1 MPCKTVATRARYRRR
16 AATIL
21 FVAGATC
28 ALERRASAEPL
39 RLRGDAIADTRA
51 PAGLIVLEGR
61 DKVRPWFD
69 VEGLVWAGARSEAA
83 ADVLVLS
90 FRLRDARRYTEFRGG
105 RFVVATGAVRPVQ
118 IDGAWAI
125 GRTAFGSTL
134 ETFGGVPVVP
144 RLQDRA
150 YDWLVG
156 GRVAQSVAS
165 RATFGVSYV
174 QRRRHGELAD
184 DEVGGDFATAPTP
197 WLDVA
202 ARGAYDL
209 ASPGVAEALASVAAR
224 SGAYRVELFG
234 SHRSPSRLLPATSLF
249 SVLGDF
255 PSQMIGGTVRW
266 QAAPRLDLFASGAGQ
281 LVGGE
286 LGMNTF
292 VRALL
297 RTDDRGE
304 GNVGLELR
312 RQDVSLAQWTGVRA
326 VGTEPLGHGFRA
338 STELELSF
346 ADHPAARG
354 AVWPWAL
361 VALGWRSSNGWE
373 IASALEAAATPQHSF
388 ETNALMRV
396 SRAMAF

>member
-1 MPCKTVATRARYRRR
+1 MPCKTVAIRDRIRRCL
-16 AATIL
+16 ATFL
-21 FVAGATC
+21 LVAGSC
-28 ALERRASAEPL
+28 ALPGRAGAEPL
-39 RLRGDAIADTRA
+39 RLRADAIADTRA
-51 PAGLIVLEGR
+51 PAGLIVLEGQ

-69 VEGLVWAGARSEAA
+69 VEGLVWAGARSDAA
-83 ADVLVLS
+83 ADILVLT
-90 FRLRDARRYTEFRGG
+90 FRLRDARRTTEFRGG
-105 RFVVATGAVRPVQ
+105 RFVLATGAVRPVQ
-118 IDGAWAI
+118 LDGAWVI
-125 GRTAFGSTL
+125 GRTTFGSTV

-144 RLQDRA
+144 AFRDRA
-150 YDWLVG
+150 YDWMVG
-156 GRVAQSVAS
+156 GRAAQSLAS
-165 RATFGVSYV
+165 RATVGVSYV

-184 DEVGGDFATAPTP
+184 DEVGGDFASAPTP

-202 ARGAYDL
+202 ARGSYDL
-209 ASPGVAEALASVAAR
+209 ASPGIAEALASVATR
-224 SGAYRVELFG
+224 SAPWRVELFG

-281 LVGGE
+281 LVGGQ
-286 LGMNTF
+286 LGMNVF
-292 VRALL
+292 LRSLL

-304 GNVGLELR
+304 GNVGLEVR

-326 VGTEPLGHGFRA
+326 VGTEPLGRGFRA

-361 VALGWRSSNGWE
+361 VALGWRSQNGWE
-373 IASALEAAATPQHSF
+373 VASALEAAATPQHVF
-388 ETNALMRV
+388 ETNALLRV
-396 SRAMAF
+396 ARTLAF

>member
-1 MPCKTVATRARYRRR
+1 MPCKTVAIGRRYLQRI
-16 AATIL
+16 ATIL
-21 FVAGATC
+21 LVAGSC
-28 ALERRASAEPL
+28 ALSRAARAEPL
-39 RLRGDAIADTRA
+39 RLRADAIAETRA
-51 PAGLIVLEGR
+51 PAGLIVLEGQ
-61 DKVRPWFD
+61 DKVRPWLD
-69 VEGLVWAGARSEAA
+69 VEGLVWAGARDGAA

-90 FRLRDARRYTEFRGG
+90 FRLRDPRRYTEFRGG

-118 IDGAWAI
+118 IDGAWVI

-134 ETFGGVPVVP
+134 EAFGGVPVVP

-156 GRVAQSVAS
+156 GRAAQSVAS
-165 RATFGVSYV
+165 RATAGVSYV

-184 DEVGGDFATAPTP
+184 DEVGADFATAPAP

-209 ASPGVAEALASVAAR
+209 ASPGISEALASVATRFAPW
-224 SGAYRVELFG
+224 RVELFG

-255 PSQMIGGTVRW
+255 PSQMIGSTVRW

-286 LGMNTF
+286 LGMNVF
-292 VRALL
+292 LRALL

-304 GNVGLELR
+304 GNVGLEAR
-312 RQDVSLAQWTGVRA
+312 RQDVSLAQWTGLRA
-326 VGTEPLGHGFRA
+326 VGTEPLGRGFRV
-338 STELELSF
+338 SSELEISVP
-346 ADHPAARG
+346 DHPAGRG
-354 AVWPWAL
+354 SVWPWAL
-361 VALGWRSSNGWE
+361 VALGWRTQNGWE
-373 IASALEAAATPQHSF
+373 IASAVEAAATPVHVF
-388 ETNALMRV
+388 ETNALVRV